1 MWVIFLL
8 QVNEKKAKG
17 RRVCVPGILPGTQLN
32 QRRIILEGRHRM
44 QDDF

>member
-1 MWVIFLL
+1 M
-8 QVNEKKAKG
+8 
-17 RRVCVPGILPGTQLN
+17 CVPGILAGTQLN